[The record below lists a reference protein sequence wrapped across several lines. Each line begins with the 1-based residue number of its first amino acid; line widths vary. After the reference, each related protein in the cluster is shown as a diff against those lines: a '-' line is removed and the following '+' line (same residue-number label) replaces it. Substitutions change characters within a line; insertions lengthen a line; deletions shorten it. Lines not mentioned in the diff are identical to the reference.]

1 MYIDELKI
9 EVFDNYWDSKKKD
22 WSKDKDVVASHI
34 DSSGIGIRD
43 LSRLLDD
50 LYDHHRFRGNIK
62 MHITVEKGDE

>member
-50 LYDHHRFRGNIK
+50 LYDHHR
-62 MHITVEKGDE
+62 